1 MLQTKYAGFQ
11 AALARKYLKNCE
23 QIEVSEEFIRQRLL
37 ELYPREKKAES
48 KGHPLR
54 RRRSRFGELIQIDGS
69 RHRWFG
75 EDKPFVSFTPLLMM
89 QQEPLLRRACGLQK

>member
-1 MLQTKYAGFQ
+1 M
-11 AALARKYLKNCE
+11 
-23 QIEVSEEFIRQRLL
+23 EVSEEFIRQRLL

-69 RHRWFG
+69 DIVGSG
-75 EDKPFVSFTPLLMM
+75 EDEAFSCRSRLY
-89 QQEPLLRRACGLQK
+89 